1 MESGSNDSIDLE
13 RLMKGFQ
20 ARLDSMGGSGVGT
33 SGDIKGHLIDF
44 LLKTYVYILCQDLQE
59 QNDGHNMEEG
69 EEVEVEVY
77 VDALDDPNR

>member
-33 SGDIKGHLIDF
+33 SGEIKGHLIDF
-44 LLKTYVYILCQDLQE
+44 LKTFVYMFVAKSSE
-59 QNDGHNMEEG
+59 QNVGHNMEDG